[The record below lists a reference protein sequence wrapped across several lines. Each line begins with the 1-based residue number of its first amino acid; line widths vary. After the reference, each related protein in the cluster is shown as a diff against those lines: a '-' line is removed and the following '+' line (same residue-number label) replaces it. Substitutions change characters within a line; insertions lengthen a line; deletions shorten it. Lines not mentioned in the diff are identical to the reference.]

1 MIKWFE
7 REILCNCYPTWCI
20 YLCKWL
26 ITQEILLE
34 FYKFHCWNL
43 RSRKSLKIKNWISS
57 SINDKS
63 HESMQK
69 QLKTS
74 FQVETEV

>member
-1 MIKWFE
+1 MIWKRNFYA
-7 REILCNCYPTWCI
+7 IATWCI

-26 ITQEILLE
+26 NTQDYTKNLE

-43 RSRKSLKIKNWISS
+43 RSRKSLKIRNWISS
-57 SINDKS
+57 SIDDKS